1 MISRRWLWLLLPS
14 GLALAGVMLL
24 VRVSYVRS
32 ILVFPDDLDVLIIIS
47 GLTLAIVAALM
58 LILALILDHRY
69 QRRLEQMRQAALD
82 EHFRFLRRLDHQLKN
97 PLTAL
102 HAGLASLA
110 LTLNDADQRQTVRTL
125 ELEAQRLS
133 RLIFNLRKL
142 ADLAAIPLDLEPVDL
157 AALVT
162 EVVELERDRPDFT
175 DRRFTV
181 ELPPGPLPPL
191 LGDRDL
197 LLLAVHNLLDNAF
210 KYTRPGDR
218 ITLSVEVVE
227 DDVLIRVQDTGIGI
241 PQADLPLVGEEL
253 YRGGNT
259 EHIPGDGI
267 GLAVVNAVIAH
278 HDGTMNLDSSLGEG
292 TTVTLRLPLE

>member
-162 EVVELERDRPDFT
+162 EVVELERDRPDFA

-227 DDVLIRVQDTGIGI
+227 GDVLIRVQDTGIGI

>member
-1 MISRRWLWLLLPS
+1 MISRRWLWLLLPA

-58 LILALILDHRY
+58 LILALILDHRH
-69 QRRLEQMRQAALD
+69 QRRLEQLRQAALD
-82 EHFRFLRRLDHQLKN
+82 EHARFLRRLDHQLKN

-110 LTLNDADQRQTVRTL
+110 LTLNDADQRQTVHTL

-157 AALVT
+157 AAFVS
-162 EVVELERDRPDFT
+162 EVVELARDRPDFA
-175 DRRFTV
+175 DRQFAV

-218 ITLSVEVVE
+218 ILLSVEVAE
-227 DDVLIRVQDTGIGI
+227 GDVLIRVQDTGIGI

-259 EHIPGDGI
+259 RHIPGDGI

-278 HDGTMNLDSSLGEG
+278 HDGTVSLDSTLGAG